1 MWKLRELYET
11 RPNFCVPSY
20 ILSLHLFPVIKS
32 KTLLAL
38 KSNTLG
44 PAFKLKQSLFLSS
57 ASHFVNLEHLVVLGF
72 YRKRHYFNGIQF
84 VPCLIK
90 RIT

>member
-1 MWKLRELYET
+1 MWKLRELYEM

-57 ASHFVNLEHLVVLGF
+57 DSHFVNLEHHSSPRVLPKTSLF
-72 YRKRHYFNGIQF
+72 
-84 VPCLIK
+84 
-90 RIT
+90 

>member
-1 MWKLRELYET
+1 MSLNIKSNMWKLRELYET

-57 ASHFVNLEHLVVLGF
+57 ASHFVNLEHHSSPRVLPKTSLF
-72 YRKRHYFNGIQF
+72 
-84 VPCLIK
+84 
-90 RIT
+90 